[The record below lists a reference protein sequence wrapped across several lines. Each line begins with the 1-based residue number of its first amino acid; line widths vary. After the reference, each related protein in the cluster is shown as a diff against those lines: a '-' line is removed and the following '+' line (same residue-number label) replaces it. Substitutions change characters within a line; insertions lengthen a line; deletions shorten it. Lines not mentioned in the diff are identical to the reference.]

1 MTTLRA
7 FLTSLRPRQWT
18 KNLLLFAGIVFTQR
32 WDDPRLVVNAV
43 GAFLVFCAL
52 SGVVYIINDIVDRD
66 SDREHPKK
74 RHRPIAS
81 GEISPSLAG
90 WGAAVLLVLALGAAW
105 LITFPF
111 FVSAAIYVLLI
122 TAYSLHLKHLALLD
136 VLVLALGF
144 VVRALAGI
152 EALRVPEYPPVVI
165 TPYFVMT
172 TLFLALF
179 LAVAKRRNELVLLGD
194 GAAGHRRVLDQYSTS
209 FLDQMLTI
217 ATAGVIFSY
226 AAWATLGD
234 FAIVDE
240 TYTMAFTMPFVLYG
254 VFRYLWL
261 VYHRDEG
268 GAPEVVLLTDRPM
281 QVTILLWTATTV
293 ALLAISR

>member
-1 MTTLRA
+1 MNTLGA
-7 FLTSLRPRQWT
+7 FLSSLRPRQWT
-18 KNLLLFAGIVFTQR
+18 KNLLLFAGILFTQR
-32 WDDPRLVVNAV
+32 YDDPRLAANAV
-43 GAFLVFCAL
+43 AAFLVFCAL
-52 SGVVYIINDIVDRD
+52 SGVVYIINDIVDRET
-66 SDREHPKK
+66 DREHPKK
-74 RHRPIAS
+74 RFRPIAS
-81 GEISPSLAG
+81 GRISPAAAG
-90 WGAAVLLVLALGAAW
+90 TGAVVLLAVALTAAW
-105 LITFPF
+105 LITLPF
-111 FVSAAIYVLLI
+111 FVTSVIYVLLI
-122 TAYSLHLKHLALLD
+122 TAYSFHLKHVALLD

-144 VVRALAGI
+144 VVRALAGL
-152 EALRVPEYPPVVI
+152 EALRVPEYPPLVI

-179 LAVAKRRNELVLLGD
+179 LAVAKRRNELVLLGE
-194 GAAGHRRVLDQYSTS
+194 GAGEHRRVLEQYSTG

-234 FAIVDE
+234 FALVDE
-240 TYTMAFTMPFVLYG
+240 TYAMAFTMPFVLYG

-293 ALLAISR
+293 ALLAMSR